1 MQKLGVVISTEDG
14 PSPTHV
20 DFVVTDGVVH
30 QGQYVEIDS
39 PQGRM
44 LALVEDV
51 IKTNRYFGQPE
62 IVREYELR
70 STLSQNFPVKE
81 WEFLVGVARPMIV
94 WNGERTERPTLPP
107 SPGAEVRLPAPDD
120 LKRFL
125 GISDDGLLI
134 GTLQFHD
141 IPVRLDVSKL
151 IQKHFAIL
159 AMSGAGKSYTTS
171 VILEELLDRKPEQGR
186 LGIVVFDVH
195 GEYVGFGDSVTDGE
209 HVDYSNKTTVLKVS
223 DLRIPVP
230 ALSATDFTYFIP
242 ELSSAQRRELDRVIS
257 ALRKDM
263 ESGAGPYDLDD
274 LISRIAADESMKDST
289 RGALIS
295 WLRTLQQTGLFDA
308 VERPAVDRVVAPGR
322 LVVFDLSSTLDPK
335 VRQIVV
341 SYFSKRLFDL
351 RREGR
356 IPPTLMVVEEAHNF
370 VPSDVQRTD
379 ALARGIIETIAREG
393 RKFGLGL
400 CLISQ
405 RPVKLSSTALS
416 QCNTHIILRITN
428 PYDLKHVAESSE
440 GIDSRS
446 ERMITNL
453 RPGEAIIVG
462 AAVNFPVFVKVRRRK
477 SLESKYEKD
486 IVEMA
491 KEFEEKVK
499 AVEDDLALL

>member
-1 MQKLGVVISTEDG
+1 MKIGVVVSTDEG

-70 STLSQNFPVKE
+70 SSLSQNFPVKE
-81 WEFLVGVARPMIV
+81 WEFLLGVARPMIV
-94 WNGERTERPTLPP
+94 WNGDQTERPTLPP
-107 SPGAEVRLPAPDD
+107 SPGAEVRVPAPED
-120 LKRFL
+120 LKKFL
-125 GISDDGLLI
+125 GFDPNGLHI
-134 GTLQFHD
+134 GSLQFHNVPVTLD
-141 IPVRLDVSKL
+141 INRLV
-151 IQKHFAIL
+151 QKHFAIL

-171 VILEELLDRKPEQGR
+171 VILEELLDRPPEKGR
-186 LGIVVFDVH
+186 IGIVVFDVH
-195 GEYVGFGDSVTDGE
+195 GEYTGFGDPVTDGKHE
-209 HVDYSNKTTVLKVS
+209 DYSDRTTVLRVS

-230 ALSATDFTYFIP
+230 SLSAEDFRYFIP
-242 ELSSAQRRELDRVIS
+242 DLSPAQKRELDRIIS
-257 ALRKDM
+257 AMRSEM
-263 ESGAGPYDLDD
+263 NRGGGPYDLND
-274 LISRIAADESMKDST
+274 LIDRIAADEVMKDST

-295 WLRTLQQTGLFDA
+295 WLRSLEKTGLFDA
-308 VERPAVDRVVAPGR
+308 IERPAADRVVRPGH
-322 LVVFDLSSTLDPK
+322 LVVFDLSSTLDAK
-335 VRQIVV
+335 VKQMVV
-341 SYFSKRLFDL
+341 TYFSKRFFDL
-351 RREGR
+351 RRDGR
-356 IPPTLMVVEEAHNF
+356 IPPALVVVEEAHNF
-370 VPSDVQRTD
+370 IPSDIQRTD
-379 ALARGIIETIAREG
+379 ALARGILETIAREG

-416 QCNTHIILRITN
+416 QCNTHILLRMTN

-477 SLESKYEKD
+477 SQESKYEKSL
-486 IVEMA
+486 VEMA
-491 KEFEEKVK
+491 KEFEEQMSKV
-499 AVEDDLALL
+499 EEDLALL